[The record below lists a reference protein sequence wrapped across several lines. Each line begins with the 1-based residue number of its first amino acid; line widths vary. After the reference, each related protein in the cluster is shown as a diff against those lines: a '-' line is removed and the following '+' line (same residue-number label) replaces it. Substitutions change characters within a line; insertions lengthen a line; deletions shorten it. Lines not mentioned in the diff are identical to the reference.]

1 MRTLQRNKRDV
12 WYCLYQGET
21 EPTDTDGNYTG
32 ETAITYAAPVKI
44 RANVSPATG
53 QSNLE
58 MFGNL
63 TDYDRVVV
71 TDQIDIPVDENSVLF
86 IDSTPT
92 EDAGEYGYDYIVR
105 RVARSFNSV
114 AIAVRKVDVEVPQSE
129 PEPTPTPNEPEE
141 PEEPGENDPNEPEV
155 PDNDGNDGE

>member
-1 MRTLQRNKRDV
+1 MRTLQRNKRTV
-12 WYCLYQGET
+12 WYALYQGET
-21 EPTDTDGNYTG
+21 EQTDANGDYTG
-32 ETAITYAAPVKI
+32 ETEITYATPVAI

-71 TDQIDIPVDENSVLF
+71 TDQVDVPIDENTVLW
-86 IDSTPT
+86 IDAEPT
-92 EDAGEYGYDYIVR
+92 EDSGVEGFNYIVR

-114 AIAVRKVDVEVPQSE
+114 AIAVRKVDVDATVPEPE
-129 PEPTPTPNEPEE
+129 PEPTPEPEE
-141 PEEPGENDPNEPEV
+141 PDENEPNEP
-155 PDNDGNDGE
+155 DGDGE

>member
-1 MRTLQRNKRDV
+1 MRTSQRNKRDV
-12 WYCLYQGET
+12 WYALYSGET
-21 EPTDTDGNYTG
+21 ELTDSNGNYTG
-32 ETAITYAAPVKI
+32 ETEVTYATPVKI

-71 TDQIDIPVDENSVLF
+71 TDQVSIPIDENSVLW
-86 IDSTPT
+86 IDAAPT
-92 EDAGEYGYDYIVR
+92 ENGVDGYNYIVR

-114 AIAVRKVDVEVPQSE
+114 AIAVRKVDVEVP
-129 PEPTPTPNEPEE
+129 TPTETEDEPSEE
-141 PEEPGENDPNEPEV
+141 
-155 PDNDGNDGE
+155 

>member
-12 WYCLYQGET
+12 WYALYTGAT
-21 EPTDTDGNYTG
+21 ELTDNDGNYTG
-32 ETAITYAAPVKI
+32 EYEVTYATPVKI

-71 TDQIDIPVDENSVLF
+71 TDEIDIPVDENTLMW
-86 IDSTPT
+86 IDKTPV
-92 EDAGEYGYDYIVR
+92 EGHGIEGFNYIVK
-105 RVARSFNSV
+105 RVARSFNGVS
-114 AIAVRKVDVEVPQSE
+114 IAVSEVEREVPYV
-129 PEPTPTPNEPEE
+129 EPTPTPTPTPDDSGDDDEDD
-141 PEEPGENDPNEPEV
+141 DP
-155 PDNDGNDGE
+155 

>member
-1 MRTLQRNKRDV
+1 MRTSQRNKRDV
-12 WYCLYQGET
+12 WYALYSGET
-21 EPTDTDGNYTG
+21 ELTDSNGNYTG
-32 ETAITYAAPVKI
+32 ETEVTYATPVKI

-71 TDQIDIPVDENSVLF
+71 TDQVSIPIDENSVLW
-86 IDSTPT
+86 IDAAPT
-92 EDAGEYGYDYIVR
+92 ENGVDGYNYIVR

-114 AIAVRKVDVEVPQSE
+114 AIAVRKVDVEVPAPTETEDEPSE
-129 PEPTPTPNEPEE
+129 E
-141 PEEPGENDPNEPEV
+141 
-155 PDNDGNDGE
+155 

>member
-1 MRTLQRNKRDV
+1 MALNCVLNISLRVRQRRMARRPSAGFSSLGK
-12 WYCLYQGET
+12 L
-21 EPTDTDGNYTG
+21 TDSNGNYTG
-32 ETAITYAAPVKI
+32 ETEVTYATPVKI

-71 TDQIDIPVDENSVLF
+71 TDQVSIPIDENSVLW
-86 IDSTPT
+86 IDAAPT
-92 EDAGEYGYDYIVR
+92 ENGVDGYNYIVR

-114 AIAVRKVDVEVPQSE
+114 AIAVRKVDVEVP
-129 PEPTPTPNEPEE
+129 TPTETEDEPSEE
-141 PEEPGENDPNEPEV
+141 
-155 PDNDGNDGE
+155 